1 MKTNTLFSLIAVA
14 GGLALTAACA
24 EPADDATET
33 EADAMSVE
41 ETTEDTMAEGEEMA
55 EDAMAEGEEMAED
68 TEEAMEEEMTEEEAA
83 E

>member
-1 MKTNTLFSLIAVA
+1 MKKTNLFSLIAVA

-41 ETTEDTMAEGEEMA
+41 EEDTMAEEMEEAEAAVEGEMEEAEAAVEGEMNEEMA
-55 EDAMAEGEEMAED
+55 EEE
-68 TEEAMEEEMTEEEAA
+68 
-83 E
+83 